1 MVTLSLAEASK
12 VSGKSIPSVRR
23 WIKDGLL
30 SAEKNDRGC
39 WVLNSDVLQSF
50 MATHPTIKRSRMS
63 NYYEANSAEP
73 SVEILKEALQRERS
87 LNDELRKKVDEKD
100 SEIFKLL
107 HEMKAVLDQKGD
119 GFLSRW
125 IRK

>member
-1 MVTLSLAEASK
+1 
-12 VSGKSIPSVRR
+12 
-23 WIKDGLL
+23 
-30 SAEKNDRGC
+30 
-39 WVLNSDVLQSF
+39 
-50 MATHPTIKRSRMS
+50 MS